1 MLNKQKLVKEIKSS
15 VKWLINED
23 CGCVTIKLDDTFA
36 VCVGWS
42 DGYDVTDTDVI
53 HSKQSPTW
61 CINAGIKVWT
71 SDSMRTDYDFINS
84 PYYEDTEDV
93 WDTDVSISPLE
104 NYEELADYFLT
115 EYEAMSKFEIENDGK
130 IIGYKNLWVCDRCL
144 MAIESHEGSQATLQH
159 NVNENDKVAS
169 KCSWCHENGF
179 DTLYELI

>member
-15 VKWLINED
+15 VEWLINED
-23 CGCVTIKLDDTFA
+23 CGCVTIKLDDTLA

-84 PYYEDTEDV
+84 P
-93 WDTDVSISPLE
+93 
-104 NYEELADYFLT
+104 
-115 EYEAMSKFEIENDGK
+115 
-130 IIGYKNLWVCDRCL
+130 
-144 MAIESHEGSQATLQH
+144 
-159 NVNENDKVAS
+159 
-169 KCSWCHENGF
+169 
-179 DTLYELI
+179 